1 MSDLH
6 IQQQKEVK
14 RQDLIK
20 LVNQKDEMEKTI
32 MDLTEFLETP
42 PMPGVK
48 GPLVD
53 SEGFPRGDID
63 LIEVRKMRH
72 RLACLQT
79 DHCNLMKQIENE
91 MFSLHEVY
99 KQHNINEPG

>member
-1 MSDLH
+1 M
-6 IQQQKEVK
+6 K
-14 RQDLIK
+14 
-20 LVNQKDEMEKTI
+20 QKDEMEKSI
-32 MDLTEFLETP
+32 IDITEFLETP

-63 LIEVRKMRH
+63 LIEVRKMRN

-91 MFSLHEVY
+91 MFSLHDDY
-99 KQHNINEPG
+99 KTHNINEPG